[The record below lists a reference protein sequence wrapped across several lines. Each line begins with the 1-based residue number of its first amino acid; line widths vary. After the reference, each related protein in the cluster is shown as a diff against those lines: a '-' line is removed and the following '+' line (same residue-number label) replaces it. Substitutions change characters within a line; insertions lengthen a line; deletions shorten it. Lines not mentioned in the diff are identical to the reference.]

1 MTFEIALR
9 KWKAITDI
17 LHISMGLEFIKTAED
32 FQSYKAKN
40 EIMAN
45 MKNIFEGYQLLLG
58 ISKNQIETNA

>member
-32 FQSYKAKN
+32 FQSYKEG

-45 MKNIFEGYQLLLG
+45 MKNKFEGF
-58 ISKNQIETNA
+58 